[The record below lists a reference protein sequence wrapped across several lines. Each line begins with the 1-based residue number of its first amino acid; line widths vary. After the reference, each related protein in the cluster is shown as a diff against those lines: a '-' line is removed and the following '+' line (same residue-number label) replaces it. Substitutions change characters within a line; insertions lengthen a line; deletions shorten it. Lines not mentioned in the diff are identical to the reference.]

1 MFIREYWW
9 QTATVLILVT
19 VCIVSVIY
27 WNEARK
33 KVIYLCNNINKGVPQ
48 NSVLRQFETVN
59 LSGFETEKI
68 ATGSVKILDSQL
80 NFGYYK
86 CIIKID
92 VSGRVEQ
99 AHIDLGKQMTQG

>member
-1 MFIREYWW
+1 M
-9 QTATVLILVT
+9 LILVT

-33 KVIYLCNNINKGVPQ
+33 EVIYLCNSINKGVPQ

-59 LSGFETEKI
+59 LSGFKTEKI
-68 ATGSVKILDSQL
+68 PTGSVIILDSQL

-86 CIIKID
+86 CVIKID
-92 VSGRVEQ
+92 VSGKVEQ
-99 AHIDLGKQMTQG
+99 THIE